1 MRPRVIVS
9 EQARARRGG
18 RSDRRGEKMG
28 NPILEVSHL
37 NSFYSLNGSWPGRKN
52 RRSQVLR
59 DVSFSVEEGDIVGLV
74 GESGSGKST
83 LARCVLGM
91 IKDWDGEIRHH
102 TRYPQMVFQDPFSS
116 LNPAH
121 TVGWILEEALRAR
134 KISAGEAVS
143 AGPAAESRS
152 VASSGDFAAGLVL
165 PGRHVLNHAQRQKVV
180 LEMLSRVGLS
190 EGYAKRYPYEL
201 SGGQRQRVSIA
212 AAVITR
218 PRFVIADEPVSALD
232 VTIQAQIL
240 RLLDDLKDHYRLS
253 YLFISHDLNVIYQI
267 CNKVMVM
274 QGGRIVEKGGV
285 EQVYRNPQHEYTKAL
300 LKAAE

>member
-1 MRPRVIVS
+1 
-9 EQARARRGG
+9 
-18 RSDRRGEKMG
+18 MG

-37 NSFYSLNGSWPGRKN
+37 NSFYTSEGFLRGRKA
-52 RRSQVLR
+52 RRSQVLH
-59 DVSFSVEEGDIVGLV
+59 DVSFTVEEGDIVGLV

-91 IKDWDGEIRHH
+91 IKDWNGEIRHH
-102 TRYPQMVFQDPFSS
+102 TKYPQMVFQDPFSS

-134 KISAGEAVS
+134 KCSAADLDLTDFQEGNSS
-143 AGPAAESRS
+143 ATASDGKRSSES
-152 VASSGDFAAGLVL
+152 VGADSS
-165 PGRHVLNHAQRQKVV
+165 PLNHAQRQKVV

-240 RLLDDLKDHYRLS
+240 HLLDDLKDHYRLS

-267 CNKVMVM
+267 CNKVLVM

-285 EQVYRNPQHEYTKAL
+285 EQVYRSPQHEYTKAL

>member
-1 MRPRVIVS
+1 
-9 EQARARRGG
+9 
-18 RSDRRGEKMG
+18 
-28 NPILEVSHL
+28 
-37 NSFYSLNGSWPGRKN
+37 
-52 RRSQVLR
+52 VLH
-59 DVSFSVEEGDIVGLV
+59 DVSFTVEEGDIVGLV

-91 IKDWDGEIRHH
+91 IKDWNGEIRHH
-102 TRYPQMVFQDPFSS
+102 TKYPQMVFQDPFSS

-134 KISAGEAVS
+134 KCSAADLDLTDFRGMDSTGLSDGET
-143 AGPAAESRS
+143 
-152 VASSGDFAAGLVL
+152 SSKSPEPDGS
-165 PGRHVLNHAQRQKVV
+165 PLNHAQRQRVV

-240 RLLDDLKDHYRLS
+240 HLLDDLKDHYRLS

-267 CNKVMVM
+267 CNKVLVM